1 MSAITEAGGH
11 ITPYLERAMTAIRG
25 LGINIPAS
33 HQSPVLAILERIKDY
48 DEGKVLSIA
57 ATLQQSSTFNEI
69 VRTQLSG
76 MEISTRYADIA
87 SGFDSIR
94 DDAKAMAGWMEDGKI
109 DFREKVQLHW
119 MKLRRGSV
127 PDRFETI
134 KASYLDV
141 AKSALGQIDR
151 ESTILDAYKDFR
163 MALKASEVE
172 AQEVLQVAATELQAK
187 KSALAIASHAI
198 EAFSGD
204 TGPDRSRLELTRDEA
219 LRALQDEDRRYQVAK
234 DLADDMKTAHSS
246 ADLVFARLE
255 QTTAVKQRLY
265 DRAVT
270 FFSTNEVVFTGLQAA
285 YTSMAGLGEATN
297 TLDSMKAGMSQGIE
311 DLATI
316 GGKQLE
322 RGLRAGYGSTLQV
335 ESVKALADAV
345 VEFQA
350 SSRKLIEE
358 LRGESSRA
366 ASEIEA
372 AVEDGKRRFAALAV
386 KG

>member
-1 MSAITEAGGH
+1 MSAITEAGGN

-25 LGINIPAS
+25 LGVNVAAPQ
-33 HQSPVLAILERIKDY
+33 QSPVLAILERIKDY

-57 ATLQQSSTFNEI
+57 ATLQQSSTFNDI

-76 MEISTRYADIA
+76 MEISARYADIA

-94 DDAKAMAGWMEDGKI
+94 DDAKAMAGWMEDGKL

-119 MKLRRGSV
+119 MNLRRGSV
-127 PDRFETI
+127 PDRFEKI
-134 KASYLDV
+134 KALYLEV

-151 ESTILDAYKDFR
+151 EATILEAYKDFR
-163 MALKASEVE
+163 MALKASEIE
-172 AQEVLQVAATELQAK
+172 AQELLQVASKQLASRK
-187 KSALAIASHAI
+187 DALAVASRDVESFAGSSN
-198 EAFSGD
+198 A
-204 TGPDRSRLELTRDEA
+204 DRSRLELVRDEA

-234 DLADDMKTAHSS
+234 DLGDDMKTAYSS
-246 ADLVFARLE
+246 AELVFARLE

-285 YTSMAGLGEATN
+285 FTSMAGLGEATN
-297 TLDSMKAGMSQGIE
+297 TLDSMKSGMSQSIE

-316 GGKQLE
+316 GGKQLD
-322 RGLRAGYGSTLQV
+322 RGLRAGYGATLQV
-335 ESVKALADAV
+335 GSVKALADAV

-350 SSRKLIEE
+350 SSQKLIQE
-358 LRGESSRA
+358 LRDESSLA